1 MPCCVHPCHCVLSQ
15 PVASPHSRSTTP
27 KRPTFTQR
35 WERGRFRAT
44 PNMGVF
50 GVFFLWHGALATVW
64 CTICWPDLP
73 KVLRGCQCK
82 SSSRYG
88 PVHFVDKF
96 CRSRSESA
104 ETETL
109 LRRPQQPH
117 CPTKAQGFVPGSAFT
132 CEFKRFRTVTL
143 RNCLMMG
150 GWHGDAADKM
160 MWLTWWPRQS
170 FPTKLPL
177 DCILICCIITCCF
190 RRFRWRTSE
199 SSSSISSQVTVTQL
213 HNFSTSHLLSLTVT
227 APHIFSI

>member
-1 MPCCVHPCHCVLSQ
+1 MGTILR
-15 PVASPHSRSTTP
+15 HS
-27 KRPTFTQR
+27 
-35 WERGRFRAT
+35 EHGRFWR
-44 PNMGVF
+44 
-50 GVFFLWHGALATVW
+50 FFLWHGALATVW

-117 CPTKAQGFVPGSAFT
+117 CPTKAQGFAPGSAFT
-132 CEFKRFRTVTL
+132 CESKRFRTVTL

-150 GWHGDAADKM
+150 A
-160 MWLTWWPRQS
+160 WLTWWCGWQDDVVDMMA
-170 FPTKLPL
+170 T
-177 DCILICCIITCCF
+177 TTV
-190 RRFRWRTSE
+190 RTSE
-199 SSSSISSQVTVTQL
+199 VFQL
-213 HNFSTSHLLSLTVT
+213 NCLWIVY
-227 APHIFSI
+227 